1 MPGCEDAVP
10 YRLWLNCWLFQGLH
24 YNIVT
29 CSLIN
34 IQEHRR
40 PACPYHMVQS
50 DSGKRHFQ
58 CLLLFPEYHQNVPA
72 HVHVCDTSRYGSWP
86 VRCLLY
92 PYTAL
97 SWFFPPLLYNLHL
110 HLHQRSSK
118 EDRGSG
124 KDCPDTGSL
133 ICREPAIC
141 VSPIYERFPLQ
152 RSCPD

>member
-1 MPGCEDAVP
+1 MKPDILNTVVSGKDIITCQGCEDAVP

-58 CLLLFPEYHQNVPA
+58 CLPLFPEYHQMFLHMSMCVVIP
-72 HVHVCDTSRYGSWP
+72 VGMQLMVCTLPSLS
-86 VRCLLY
+86 LY
-92 PYTAL
+92 CSVL
-97 SWFFPPLLYNLHL
+97 VLPPLLYNLHL
-110 HLHQRSSK
+110 HLHHRSSK
-118 EDRGSG
+118 GR
-124 KDCPDTGSL
+124 
-133 ICREPAIC
+133 
-141 VSPIYERFPLQ
+141 
-152 RSCPD
+152 